1 MTGQAAPPP
10 FTNELGIQQDNSRK
24 CVKGVHEM
32 AWTIPKT
39 DWNNGDLVTADD
51 MNAIGENLAAVR
63 NLQKAPGAQFWVR
76 EI

>member
-1 MTGQAAPPP
+1 
-10 FTNELGIQQDNSRK
+10 
-24 CVKGVHEM
+24 M